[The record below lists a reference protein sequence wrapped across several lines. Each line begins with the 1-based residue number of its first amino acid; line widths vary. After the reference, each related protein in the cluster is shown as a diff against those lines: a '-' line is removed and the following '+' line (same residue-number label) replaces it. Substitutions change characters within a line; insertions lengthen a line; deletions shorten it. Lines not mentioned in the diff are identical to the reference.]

1 MMRDLPEFLQLL
13 ADRRY
18 AIIEAVQI
26 GCLIGT
32 LAIIG
37 AMIADRGAQNG
48 HNYNIANEVQ

>member
-37 AMIADRGAQNG
+37 VMVAERGAQNWHAVAVAERG
-48 HNYNIANEVQ
+48 E